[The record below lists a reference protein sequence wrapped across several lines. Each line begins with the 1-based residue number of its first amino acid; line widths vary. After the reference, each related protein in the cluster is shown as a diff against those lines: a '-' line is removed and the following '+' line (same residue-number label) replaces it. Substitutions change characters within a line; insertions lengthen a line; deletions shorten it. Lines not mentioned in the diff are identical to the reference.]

1 MNTQKISQEYRM
13 SQWIQIIQNRH
24 DSGQNVKDF
33 CEKIGI
39 KKNSYY
45 YWQRKVREAACAE
58 LMPIE
63 ESVNPIPNGWMQLS
77 QTQKTNSSL
86 DIEVSGCRI
95 TVDSDTDSELLKSI
109 CRTLRSL

>member
-1 MNTQKISQEYRM
+1 MNTQKVTQKYRM
-13 SQWIQIIQNRH
+13 SQWIQIIQKRH

-33 CEKIGI
+33 CEEMGI

-45 YWQRKVREAACAE
+45 YWQRKVREAACTE

-63 ESVNPIPNGWMQLS
+63 ESVNPIPNGWMQLA

-86 DIEVSGCRI
+86 DIEVGGCRI
-95 TVDSDTDSELLKSI
+95 TVYSDTNPELLKSI